1 MKNEDYIQKIKD
13 LEETI
18 SVLTEQRKNMA
29 EGMLPKNVDNYAVK
43 FVQGLVENDIEYV
56 STKELFER
64 YLEYRRQFTT
74 RNEQLLSMRMFNSV
88 VRGIFPNAEIKHSN
102 RGSSNV
108 YFWVI
113 V

>member
-88 VRGIFPNAEIKHSN
+88 VRGIFPNAQIKHSN